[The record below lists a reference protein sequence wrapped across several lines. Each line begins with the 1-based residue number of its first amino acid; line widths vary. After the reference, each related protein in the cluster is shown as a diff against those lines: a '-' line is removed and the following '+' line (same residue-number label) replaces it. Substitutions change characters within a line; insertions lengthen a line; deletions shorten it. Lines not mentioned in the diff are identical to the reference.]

1 MEEKI
6 IRGFEKEYLI
16 DKMRY
21 LINPAYHAKMVHNFK
36 IYAAGYELRNP
47 EMHDYRIRDQ
57 IMKAKIVRLTKA
69 LGGIAIAIE
78 KDYPD
83 TAEGI
88 RDLLREII

>member
-1 MEEKI
+1 MEEKT
-6 IRGFEKEYLI
+6 IRGFEKKYEI
-16 DKMRY
+16 DGKRHR
-21 LINPAYHAKMVHNFK
+21 IDPIYHAEVIRDFK

-47 EMHDYRIRDQ
+47 EMHDYEIRDQ
-57 IMKAKIVRLTKA
+57 IIKAKIVRLIKA